1 MNPNKE
7 KNRAEDVED
16 HLLDRR
22 ALEVDRHRQ
31 EVRRTEE
38 LNIHQ
43 MMRMILLNIEINQ
56 KVPKS
61 QK

>member
-31 EVRRTEE
+31 EAHRTEE
-38 LNIHQ
+38 LNTHQ

-56 KVPKS
+56 KVLKS

>member
-7 KNRAEDVED
+7 KNRAEDDED
-16 HLLDRR
+16 LLPDRQ

-31 EVRRTEE
+31 EVHRTEE
-38 LNIHQ
+38 LNTHQ

-56 KVPKS
+56 KAPKS

>member
-7 KNRAEDVED
+7 KNRAEDDED
-16 HLLDRR
+16 LLPDRR

-38 LNIHQ
+38 LNTHQ

>member
-7 KNRAEDVED
+7 KNRAEDDED
-16 HLLDRR
+16 LLPDRQ
-22 ALEVDRHRQ
+22 ALEVDRHRP
-31 EVRRTEE
+31 EVLPTEE

-56 KVPKS
+56 KVLKS